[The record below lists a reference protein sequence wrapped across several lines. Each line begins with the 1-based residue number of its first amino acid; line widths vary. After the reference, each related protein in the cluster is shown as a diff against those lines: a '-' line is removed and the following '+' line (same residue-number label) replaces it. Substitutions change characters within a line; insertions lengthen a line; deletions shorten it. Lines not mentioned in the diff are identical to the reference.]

1 VSTAA
6 VAVMVVAVVTLVG
19 GLIASIVVAVR
30 ADRAGRR

>member
-6 VAVMVVAVVTLVG
+6 VVVMSVAVLTLFG
-19 GLIASIVVAVR
+19 GLITSIVVAVR